1 MSLKDKLEAA
11 KEKAA
16 LREFEVTITET
27 LEKVVTVMARNQC
40 EAEEMV
46 QDEWDSQVHILDA
59 EHFTGVKFDA
69 APAKPELARGSKG
82 KGENAL

>member
-11 KEKAA
+11 KERAA

-27 LEKVVTVMARNQC
+27 LEKVVTVMAKNQC
-40 EAEEMV
+40 EAEEIV
-46 QDEWDSQVHILDA
+46 QDEWDNQVHILDA
-59 EHFTGVKFDA
+59 DNYVGVKFDA
-69 APAKPELARGSKG
+69 APAKPELTRGSKG